1 MANLPRIGQLQGST
15 SNSPMLSRD
24 VASWATNNSPTAFL
38 TVILKSLKD
47 TEDFINIKN
56 DLKNRKPKDIA
67 VVIAAAGQT
76 DKSNLNRS
84 AVQNLLDGNDILY
97 SELRE
102 NKDTKNLL
110 ETSDLTKPEGHAEL
124 YRLILSEQLEFEF
137 KREQVFSYPDSDF
150 MTHILNVTHILQVGP
165 HAHTGLWMTT
175 YAMVVHFDK
184 GHNNCYLEQHGNLP
198 ASMQKKGLG
207 GMFQLGQSA
216 TSEIVTVDKKMP
228 IVPVLFRAYANY
240 MAKYTEK
247 NTLGKPPL
255 TPISIVKRLR
265 NNLGFVNFGEFISE
279 LSRTGSLNTTGARDP
294 IHTEALAYAQEHIS
308 SAGGSLE
315 NVDAF
320 CQNKIETVKKDAITK
335 FLHALW
341 SSDIKVGS
349 APSVGVLLGEY
360 SDVFFKGEKRIAL
373 GDYLENDS
381 FVDEFIR
388 GFDKDN
394 EITNLKKVDEQRQAV
409 RSHFKLDKPDE
420 RDELYERDERDKPD
434 ESDESDESDEPDEY
448 GFLIVIPQTKLL
460 GFLHAYGC
468 SKF

>member
-1 MANLPRIGQLQGST
+1 MTSLPRIGQLQGST

-24 VASWATNNSPTAFL
+24 VASWATNDSPTAFL

-56 DLKNRKPKDIA
+56 DLKSRNPEDIA

-76 DKSNLNRS
+76 DKSKLNRS

-110 ETSDLTKPEGHAEL
+110 ETSYLTKPEGHAEL

-150 MTHILNVTHILQVGP
+150 MTHILQVGP
-165 HAHTGLWMTT
+165 HAYTGLWMTT
-175 YAMVVHFDK
+175 YAIVHFDK

-216 TSEIVTVDKKMP
+216 TSEIMTVDKKMP
-228 IVPVLFRAYANY
+228 IVPVLYGAYANY
-240 MAKYTEK
+240 MTKYTEK

-255 TPISIVKRLR
+255 TPLGIVKRLR

-294 IHTEALAYAQEHIS
+294 IHTEALAYAKENIS

-420 RDELYERDERDKPD
+420 RDER
-434 ESDESDESDEPDEY
+434 DEPDEY
-448 GFLIVIPQTKLL
+448 GFLTVIPQTELL
-460 GFLHAYGC
+460 DFLHDYGC
-468 SKF
+468 FKL